1 MKRLWIWRSIDA
13 PAEELWELLI
23 DPARWPEWG
32 PSVRSAKIDGDALRR
47 GARGTVST
55 VLGVDLPFE
64 VTSWVEGCEWSWRV
78 AGLPATGHRVV
89 PISDGRCR
97 VGFAVPWPAAP
108 YLVVCRAAL
117 HRLDAIASQQKLAA

>member
-1 MKRLWIWRSIDA
+1 VNRLWIWRSIDA
-13 PAEELWELLI
+13 PAEALWELLV

-32 PSVRSAKIDGDALRR
+32 PSVRSAAVDGQALRR

-64 VTSWVEGCEWSWRV
+64 VTSYVEGSEWSWNV
-78 AGLPATGHRVV
+78 IGVPATDHRVV
-89 PISDGRCR
+89 PISGGRCR
-97 VGFAVPWPAAP
+97 VGFAVPWPEAP

-117 HRLDAIASQQKLAA
+117 RRLDAIASQQKLAA